1 MFGVDLFAAVLEA
14 AAPLLL
20 LLVVAGELG
29 VVLREERRRARLH
42 WAQALAFVATGGVTL
57 LYHEVGFD
65 GWFHAHPLL
74 VGSALLVLPLR
85 PALAAA
91 VGLVVPNMLLPH
103 FSWTAVAKETVPALL
118 LGGWVLVARYSPLL
132 RRWREQPG
140 VPWRWAL
147 VVAVVGALLKLLWA
161 NIYILYQVP
170 IEWRQSYGFGQL
182 VSVGLGQ
189 GSLASF
195 GLSVAGLFS
204 FAVLYLSAQAWDNQA
219 QSLLRYRTKS
229 MALLGMM
236 PDTALLWD
244 GAYCVKS
251 VWTYGTPLSQA
262 LPAEQLPGKHLAD
275 LLPRDSLAETMDL
288 LARVQ
293 QTGQSFTQVVT
304 YDQGDG
310 RLRHLELR
318 WQPYQHNQVLSLVR
332 DITDAVLLRQQQTQH
347 SAKVLDARSTLPD
360 LSGLWGPARGTRWLS
375 ASALLRFTQGQGLVQ
390 LEDLLA
396 PEDLPRVRGALE
408 QAHREP
414 SFSLT
419 LTCSV
424 GTRVGVRAFMELT
437 FSHVTPPGGQ
447 EDAAVLFVGKD
458 VTQEYEDK
466 RRIQLGLQAFNSAG
480 IAMALIDEEEGRIS
494 WASQHFFA
502 LTGYSADEAVGQPL
516 DKILRSTASHGPM
529 PTTLELALHQPWR
542 GRFNS
547 RTQSGAWLQEWREVT
562 FFEDAETRKVFHV
575 VTLYPTDLPVGQG
588 LSAVCEQSAT
598 PSLPSAQDFL
608 AQAQP
613 VLAERRREAAVVA
626 VLGAYGWESLHRSR
640 GAEAIDNV
648 MAHARSRLLA
658 LDRPP
663 AAVVRI
669 ASDRLALL
677 VIGEGARECAVQAER
692 LTDAA
697 NNPPWFDRTTLRM
710 GYAQRTSLF
719 QTAEQLLENATYAF
733 DKACRPAAPAVVSHN
748 ADMESRQRAQK
759 ERQTRVTEVLKKEQ
773 PLDLRFE
780 PVHRLKAVGLA
791 GAMVRPMWHADFE
804 DSNFALSSSGLL
816 SSTEQADELSYQTL
830 QHLCQQVQAWT
841 RLGHPPLRTTMELDA
856 LQLMRRPFLERL
868 AALPRA
874 HNLFA
879 SHFVLEIHM
888 EHAHAQYAAVSDA
901 LSFLR
906 NKGFQVTLG
915 SVGFSQSA
923 LSMLQSLP
931 WTGFSLDQG
940 LVRGLE
946 GDSTLTEVCH
956 SLMRRAAALNLSVV
970 AKGVSSAQQVEVLH
984 SLGCHAAYGP
994 WMGSLVN
1001 SEELLALSEQQTSLG

>member
-1 MFGVDLFAAVLEA
+1 MSGVDLFAAVLEA

-20 LLVVAGELG
+20 LLVVTGELG
-29 VVLREERRRARLH
+29 VVLREERRRSRLH
-42 WAQALAFVATGGVTL
+42 WAQAIAFVATGGVTL
-57 LYHEVGFD
+57 VYHEVGFD
-65 GWFHAHPLL
+65 GWFQAHAVL

-85 PALAAA
+85 PALFAA
-91 VGLVVPNMLLPH
+91 VGLIVPAMLLPH
-103 FSWTAVAKETVPALL
+103 FSWHAVGEETVPALL
-118 LGGWVLVARYSPLL
+118 LGTWVLVARYSPLL
-132 RRWREQPG
+132 KTWRDQPG

-147 VVAVVGALLKLLWA
+147 VVAVVGAMLKLGWA
-161 NIYILYQVP
+161 NIYIMYHTP
-170 IEWRQSYGFGQL
+170 NEWRHSFGYGQIAG
-182 VSVGLGQ
+182 VGMGQ
-189 GSLASF
+189 GSLASL
-195 GLSVAGLFS
+195 GLSVAGLFA
-204 FAVLYLSAQAWDNQA
+204 FAVLYLSGQAWDNQA
-219 QSLLRYRTKS
+219 KSLLRYRAKA

-236 PDTALLWD
+236 PDTAMLWSS
-244 GAYCVKS
+244 AFRVRA
-251 VWTYGTPLSQA
+251 VWAYGTPLSQA

-275 LLPRDSLAETMDL
+275 LLPQDSLPETLDL

-293 QTGQSFTQVVT
+293 QTGQSMTQVVT

-318 WQPYQHNQVLSLVR
+318 WQPYEHGQVLSLVR
-332 DITDAVLLRQQQTQH
+332 DVTDAVLLRQQQTQH
-347 SAKVLDARSTLPD
+347 SAKVLDARSSLPD

-375 ASALLRFTQGQGLVQ
+375 TSALLRFTQGQGLTQ

-408 QAHREP
+408 QTHREP

-424 GTRVGVRAFMELT
+424 GTRVGVRTFMELT

-458 VTQEYEDK
+458 VTQEYDEK
-466 RRIQLGLQAFNSAG
+466 RRFQLGRQAFNSAG
-480 IAMALIDEEEGRIS
+480 IAMAMVDEEEGRIS
-494 WASQHFFA
+494 WASEHFFA
-502 LTGYSADEAVGQPL
+502 LTGFSANEAIGQPL
-516 DKILRSTASHGPM
+516 DKLLRSTASHGPM

-547 RTQSGAWLQEWREVT
+547 RTQNGAWLQEWREVT
-562 FFEDAETRKVFHV
+562 FFEDAVTQKVFHV
-575 VTLYPTDLPVGQG
+575 VTIHPTDLPVGQG
-588 LSAVCEQSAT
+588 LNAVCEQSAT
-598 PSLPSAQDFL
+598 LPLPSAQDFL

-648 MAHARSRLLA
+648 MAHASSRLLA
-658 LDRPP
+658 LNCPP

-669 ASDRLALL
+669 ASDRLAFL
-677 VIGEGARECAVQAER
+677 VIGEGTLECAVQAEM
-692 LTDAA
+692 LTDVS
-697 NNPPWFDRTTLRM
+697 NNPPWFGRTTLRL
-710 GYAQRTSLF
+710 GFAQRTSLF

-733 DKACRPAAPAVVSHN
+733 DKACRPHAPAVVSHN
-748 ADMESRQRAQK
+748 AEMESRQRAHK
-759 ERQTRVTEVLKKEQ
+759 ERHTRIAEVLEKAQ

-780 PVHRLKAVGLA
+780 PVHRLNAVGLA
-791 GAMVRPMWHADFE
+791 GAMVRPLWQADFE
-804 DSNFALSSSGLL
+804 ESTFALNSSSLL
-816 SSTEQADELSYQTL
+816 PSTEQADELSYQTL
-830 QHLCQQVQAWT
+830 QQLCQQAQTWA
-841 RLGHPPLRTTMELDA
+841 RLGGPPLRTTMELDA
-856 LQLMRRPFLERL
+856 LQLMRRPFLQRL

-879 SHFVLEIHM
+879 SHFVLEINM
-888 EHAHAQYAAVSDA
+888 EHAHTRYAAVNEA
-901 LSFLR
+901 LGFLR
-906 NKGFQVTLG
+906 NKGFQVTLS

-923 LSMLQSLP
+923 LSLLQSLP

-946 GDSTLTEVCH
+946 SDSTLTEVCH

-970 AKGVSSAQQVEVLH
+970 AKGVSSAQQLEVLR

-994 WMGSLVN
+994 WMGALVN
-1001 SEELLALSEQQTSLG
+1001 SEELLALSEQQASAG